1 MVFKIRNL
9 TIIKGKTFQ
18 QVVGANLKWIEN
30 ITPIKI
36 KSFNIIM

>member
-18 QVVGANLKWIEN
+18 QVVGANLK
-30 ITPIKI
+30 
-36 KSFNIIM
+36 